1 MEKVPAY
8 VAETAAAAARLQEMT
23 SAGQYA
29 ALAGRAERLLEG
41 MFTIETN
48 VDPELMVKIAIRER
62 FVAPSVKQAILMVA
76 TWQLVHD
83 LSQTWSVRGAPTAVP
98 GPVPALATR

>member
-8 VAETAAAAARLQEMT
+8 VAETAAAAARLQEIT

-41 MFTIETN
+41 MFTIETT
-48 VDPELMVKIAIRER
+48 VDPDLMVKIAIRER
-62 FVAPSVKQAILMVA
+62 FVAPRIKQAILMVA
-76 TWQLVHD
+76 TWQLIND
-83 LSQTWSVRGAPTAVP
+83 LSRAWSIRRTATAAPKAAL
-98 GPVPALATR
+98 ALATR